1 MGGSDAAR
9 NGPGSNPERRG
20 SKSGV
25 LARPGFFCGR
35 RSVSSRTTLGASGA
49 SGVVTRLAY
58 AAAGLALD
66 ALPADGAAAP
76 AATPAVEGS
85 AAMLSYLK
93 EHGVTA
99 KLNAAV
105 NELAKARPA
114 DPMAFLAELLAKK

>member
-1 MGGSDAAR
+1 MSAR
-9 NGPGSNPERRG
+9 LPWLP
-20 SKSGV
+20 
-25 LARPGFFCGR
+25 
-35 RSVSSRTTLGASGA
+35 
-49 SGVVTRLAY
+49 
-58 AAAGLALD
+58 AAAAAFSSPRRTPRCGPLCFAVVPALCSAAPLTWAD
-66 ALPADGAAAP
+66 LEAAHGADGAAAP